1 MAEPHARKLRS
12 DSLQIDDH
20 RQIDRRAAPPLPT
33 ADAPPRDTGST
44 NSTRQVRRSATA
56 PLTPSR
62 DRIDAMPSFLAPAQ
76 ARARPALAM
85 KLSQNWPI
93 YLRN

>member
-33 ADAPPRDTGST
+33 ADAPPRDRSNET
-44 NSTRQVRRSATA
+44 TRQVRRSTTA

-62 DRIDAMPSFLAPAQ
+62 DRTDATPSFLAPAQ
-76 ARARPALAM
+76 ARARPALAI
-85 KLSQNWPI
+85 KLSQNWR
-93 YLRN
+93 YLQN